1 VRFEVLARRPHG
13 MLLRIAPPIPGSLD
27 SAIDEVEPIR
37 KIDSRLFSGTRL
49 SRKGEHFPHA
59 VIADD
64 CDKWLACGPSGVS
77 IWTWEVGVGGHQP
90 LLDRKHKIVGGMK
103 GCGWEWR
110 IASSEPQLKGADR
123 IAQSWWRL
131 RPVLQSQ

>member
-1 VRFEVLARRPHG
+1 
-13 MLLRIAPPIPGSLD
+13 MLLRVAPPIPRSLD

-37 KIDSRLFSGTRL
+37 EVDSRLFNANRL
-49 SRKGEHFPHA
+49 RRKGEHLPDA

-64 CDKWLACGPSGVS
+64 CDKWLACGPPGVS
-77 IWTWEVGVGGHQP
+77 IGTWEVGVGGHQP
-90 LLDRKHKIVGGMK
+90 LLDRKHEIVGGMK
-103 GCGWEWR
+103 GRGGQRW